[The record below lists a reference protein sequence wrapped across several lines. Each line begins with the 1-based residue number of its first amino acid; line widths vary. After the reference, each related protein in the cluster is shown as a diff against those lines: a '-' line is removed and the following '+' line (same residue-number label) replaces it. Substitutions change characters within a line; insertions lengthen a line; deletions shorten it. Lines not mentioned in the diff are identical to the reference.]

1 MGGDSKPSSADT
13 QPGQPYRLHRWEL
26 PDSHPQRFVGSVH
39 DDLVL
44 DERDVLRPRVEAGQE
59 LIAPGAA
66 PLRNLH
72 NTCPQQVS
80 PSQIA
85 QLFNGMAS

>member
-39 DDLVL
+39 DDLML
-44 DERDVLRPRVEAGQE
+44 DERDVSRPASMPVRS

-66 PLRNLH
+66 PLRNLRS
-72 NTCPQQVS
+72 TCPQQVS

-85 QLFNGMAS
+85 QLVNAMAP